1 MPEMKKHVVALA
13 FPFGSHAA
21 PLLRL
26 VNRIATT
33 APQVKFS
40 FFSTSTSNRSI
51 FSDSTNQVNINIKP
65 YDVADGLPEGYTTTQ
80 SPIEAIGMFLH
91 ATPGNFRRVM
101 EVAVAETGRKISCVM
116 SDAFFCFAGK
126 MAEEMG
132 VPWVPLWTAGPRSLL
147 AHVYTELIQQRL
159 GTNVCGDQTLDFV
172 PGFSTLRV
180 DDLPEGVIMLGKLE
194 TPFSKM
200 LYNMGL
206 TLPQATAVAINSYEE
221 VDPDAVTE
229 LKSKFLKFLNVGPFP
244 LTSPPQFNAADE
256 HGCLKW
262 LDKHQAASVAYISF
276 GSMMTPPPQELAAL
290 ADALHATGFPFLWS
304 FKDLAKENLPNGF
317 QERTSKNG
325 KLVPWAPQLLVL
337 RHRSVGVFV
346 THCGWNSILET
357 IIAGVPMI
365 CRPFFGDQKLN
376 SKIIELVWGIGV
388 GIEGGVF
395 TKEGVVK
402 ALELTLS
409 SEQGKKMRG
418 KVETLKEPAMK
429 AVLPN
434 GSSNENFKTLIQI
447 VTK

>member
-1 MPEMKKHVVALA
+1 M
-13 FPFGSHAA
+13 
-21 PLLRL
+21 
-26 VNRIATT
+26 N
-33 APQVKFS
+33 
-40 FFSTSTSNRSI
+40 
-51 FSDSTNQVNINIKP
+51 
-65 YDVADGLPEGYTTTQ
+65 
-80 SPIEAIGMFLH
+80 
-91 ATPGNFRRVM
+91 
-101 EVAVAETGRKISCVM
+101 
-116 SDAFFCFAGK
+116 
-126 MAEEMG
+126 
-132 VPWVPLWTAGPRSLL
+132 
-147 AHVYTELIQQRL
+147 
-159 GTNVCGDQTLDFV
+159 
-172 PGFSTLRV
+172 
-180 DDLPEGVIMLGKLE
+180 
-194 TPFSKM
+194 
-200 LYNMGL
+200 
-206 TLPQATAVAINSYEE
+206 
-221 VDPDAVTE
+221 E
-229 LKSKFLKFLNVGPFP
+229 LKLKFLKFLNVGPFP
-244 LTSPPQFNAADE
+244 LTSPPQFNVADE

-262 LDKHQAASVAYISF
+262 LDKHRAASVAYISF

-290 ADALHATGFPFLWS
+290 VDALEATGFPFLWS
-304 FKDLAKENLPNGF
+304 FRDYAEENLSNGF

-376 SKIIELVWGIGV
+376 SKVIELVWGIGV

-395 TKEGVVK
+395 TKEGVLK

-418 KVETLKEPAMK
+418 KVEALKEPAMK